1 MEKILVSTL
10 YIVSTPIGNLNDI
23 TYRAVEILKN
33 VDVILCEDTRRSRK
47 LMTHYNIKTKLRSFH
62 DYNEEKV
69 LNEAINYLN
78 IENMSVALISDAGT
92 PLVSDPGHKL
102 VKKCIDENIKV
113 VPIVGASS
121 ILAALVTSNLSPYP
135 FYFYGFFPRK
145 KKSYESVL
153 NGINKLLCTSVFFE
167 SPKRIKETLLIM
179 YKFLGNRKITLAREL
194 TKKFETISYFELK
207 DVDQMNFIN
216 KGEYVILVEEAK
228 KNDKYSNKE
237 VLKEYNKFID
247 MGVEHKKSMEIVS
260 KELKIS
266 KKDVYRIVKILRE
279 DK

>member
-1 MEKILVSTL
+1 
-10 YIVSTPIGNLNDI
+10 
-23 TYRAVEILKN
+23 
-33 VDVILCEDTRRSRK
+33 
-47 LMTHYNIKTKLRSFH
+47 
-62 DYNEEKV
+62 
-69 LNEAINYLN
+69 
-78 IENMSVALISDAGT
+78 
-92 PLVSDPGHKL
+92 
-102 VKKCIDENIKV
+102 
-113 VPIVGASS
+113 
-121 ILAALVTSNLSPYP
+121 
-135 FYFYGFFPRK
+135 
-145 KKSYESVL
+145 
-153 NGINKLLCTSVFFE
+153 
-167 SPKRIKETLLIM
+167 M

-260 KELKIS
+260 KELNIS

>member
-1 MEKILVSTL
+1 MEKILASTL

-33 VDVILCEDTRRSRK
+33 VDIILCEDTRRSGK

-62 DYNEEKV
+62 DHNEEKV
-69 LNEAINYLN
+69 LNEAINYLK
-78 IENMSVALISDAGT
+78 IEHMSVALISDAGT

-113 VPIVGASS
+113 VPIAGASS

-228 KNDKYSNKE
+228 KNDKHSNKE
-237 VLKEYNKFID
+237 VLREYNKFID
-247 MGVEHKKSMEIVS
+247 MGVENKKSMEIVS